1 MLKSK
6 IVMLGCLAASLSL
19 TQVYAQSTTAES
31 ASSTSPATQSSKD
44 IVETAAGNPDFSTLV
59 SAVKAADLATT
70 LSGPGPFTVFAPT
83 NEAFSALPGGAVD
96 DLMKPANKAKLA
108 SVLKYHVVPGK
119 MMAADL
125 QDGQTLK
132 TVAGE
137 ELTVKKMGD
146 KVMVGGAEVS
156 QADVATSNGVI
167 HVIGK
172 VLMPG
177 ASMGNTGGAS
187 GNN

>member
-1 MLKSK
+1 MLTNK
-6 IVMLGCLAASLSL
+6 ILVAGCLAGCLAVANVYGQATTPETASGNAAAM
-19 TQVYAQSTTAES
+19 QGA
-31 ASSTSPATQSSKD
+31 KN
-44 IVETAAGNPDFSTLV
+44 IVETAAGNASFSTLV
-59 SAVKAADLATT
+59 SAVKAADLVTT

-83 NEAFSALPGGAVD
+83 NEAFDALPAGTVD
-96 DLMKPANKAKLA
+96 NLMKPAGKDKLA

-125 QDGQTLK
+125 KDGQTLK

-137 ELTVKKMGD
+137 ELMVKIMGD
-146 KVMVGGAEVS
+146 KVMVNGAEVS
-156 QADVATSNGVI
+156 QADLAASNGVI

-177 ASMGNTGGAS
+177 ASMGNS
-187 GNN
+187 GSSNDNK

>member
-6 IVMLGCLAASLSL
+6 IVMLGCLAACLSF
-19 TQVYAQSTTAES
+19 TQVYGQSTTAAS
-31 ASSTSPATQSSKD
+31 ASSTVPAAQASKD
-44 IVETAAGNPDFSTLV
+44 IVQTAAGNPDFSTLV

-70 LSGPGPFTVFAPT
+70 LSGSGPFTVFAPT
-83 NEAFSALPGGAVD
+83 NEAFSALPSGAVD
-96 DLMKPANKAKLA
+96 DLLKPANKEKLA

-119 MMAADL
+119 LMAADL

-137 ELTVKKMGD
+137 ELTVKIMGD

-156 QADVATSNGVI
+156 QADVAASNGVI

-177 ASMGNTGGAS
+177 ASMGNTGS
-187 GNN
+187 K

>member
-6 IVMLGCLAASLSL
+6 IVMLGCLAACLSF
-19 TQVYAQSTTAES
+19 TQVSAQSTAGAS
-31 ASSTSPATQSSKD
+31 ASSTSPAAQSSKD
-44 IVETAAGNPDFSTLV
+44 IVQTAAGNPDFSTLV

-70 LSGPGPFTVFAPT
+70 LSGAGPFTVFAPT
-83 NEAFSALPGGAVD
+83 NEAFSALPSGAVE
-96 DLMKPANKAKLA
+96 DLLKPANKSKLA

-119 MMAADL
+119 LMAADL
-125 QDGQTLK
+125 KDGQTLK

-137 ELTVKKMGD
+137 ELTVKMMGD

-156 QADVATSNGVI
+156 QADVAASNGVI

-177 ASMGNTGGAS
+177 ANMGNTGS
-187 GNN
+187 K